1 MDKRYLFP
9 LSCGVIAAVLTVL
22 LLWPDRERPLT
33 PQATRPGAVTV
44 QTVPTVPEQ
53 PTVTGPAE
61 TTPPEETTL
70 PVQTRPTAPEQT
82 EPAQS
87 EPTRPVY
94 TEPEPTEP
102 PVYDT
107 IPFPVELEDGML
119 TVRSIFTYSGMDPDA
134 DWAFGESIAGIQ
146 LTNTSDE
153 YLRSAEI
160 TAILADGAVLTFRA
174 EDVPAGKTVMAF
186 AQEHKLLADPDSC
199 EDIYGD
205 AEFIA
210 GDPLASD
217 LVELR
222 TAGTEITLKNVSGR
236 DLTNLNVTCH
246 GLLDESLFGGTAYHY
261 TIASLPAGG
270 STVIHAADCLLGMAE
285 VVRVEM
291 GD

>member
-9 LSCGVIAAVLTVL
+9 LSCGVIAAVLTAF

-44 QTVPTVPEQ
+44 QTVPTAPEQ
-53 PTVTGPAE
+53 TLPADPAE
-61 TTPPEETTL
+61 PTLPLETTL
-70 PVQTRPTAPEQT
+70 PAQTPPTGPEQT

-107 IPFPVELEDGML
+107 IPFPVELEGGML

-153 YLRSAEI
+153 YLRSAEV

-186 AQEHKLLADPDSC
+186 AQEHRLLADPDSC

-205 AEFIA
+205 AEFFA

-270 STVIHAADCLLGMAE
+270 STVIHALDCLLGMAE

>member
-9 LSCGVIAAVLTVL
+9 LSCGVIAAVLTAL
-22 LLWPDRERPLT
+22 LLWPDRERPPT
-33 PQATRPGAVTV
+33 PQATRPGAAAV

-53 PTVTGPAE
+53 PPITSPAE
-61 TTPPEETTL
+61 TALPQETTR
-70 PVQTRPTAPEQT
+70 PVQTRPSEPELT
-82 EPAQS
+82 EPS
-87 EPTRPVY
+87 EPTHPVY

-107 IPFPVELEDGML
+107 IPFPVELEDGKL

-134 DWAFGESIAGIQ
+134 DWTFGESIAGIQ

-174 EDVPAGKTVMAF
+174 EDVPAGRTVMAF
-186 AQEHKLLADPDSC
+186 AQEHRLLADPDSC

-210 GDPLASD
+210 GDSLASD

-270 STVIHAADCLLGMAE
+270 STVIHAVDCLLGMAE

>member
-9 LSCGVIAAVLTVL
+9 LSCVVIAAVLTVL
-22 LLWPDRERPLT
+22 LLWPDREQSPT
-33 PQATRPGAVTV
+33 PQGTRPGTAAV
-44 QTVPTVPEQ
+44 QTVPTAPEQ
-53 PTVTGPAE
+53 LPITSPAE
-61 TTPPEETTL
+61 TTAPVETAL

-94 TEPEPTEP
+94 TEPEPAEP

-153 YLRSAEI
+153 YLRSAEV
-160 TAILADGAVLTFRA
+160 TAILADGAVLTFRV

-186 AQEHKLLADPDSC
+186 AQEHRLLADPDSC

-210 GDPLASD
+210 GDPLASN

-222 TAGTEITLKNVSGR
+222 TAGTEITLKNAEEM
-236 DLTNLNVTCH
+236 LN
-246 GLLDESLFGGTAYHY
+246 
-261 TIASLPAGG
+261 
-270 STVIHAADCLLGMAE
+270 M
-285 VVRVEM
+285 
-291 GD
+291 

>member
-9 LSCGVIAAVLTVL
+9 LSCGVIAAVLTAF
-22 LLWPDRERPLT
+22 LLWPDRERPPT

-44 QTVPTVPEQ
+44 QTVPSVPDQ
-53 PTVTGPAE
+53 PPVTGPAE
-61 TTPPEETTL
+61 TTAPEETTL
-70 PVQTRPTAPEQT
+70 PAQTRPTAPELT
-82 EPAQS
+82 EPKVS
-87 EPTRPVY
+87 DPTRPIY
-94 TEPEPTEP
+94 TEPEFTEP

-107 IPFPVELEDGML
+107 IPFPVELEGGKL

-153 YLRSAEI
+153 YLRSAEV

-199 EDIYGD
+199 EDIYGE

-210 GDPLASD
+210 GDPLASE

-270 STVIHAADCLLGMAE
+270 STVIHAVDCLLGMAE

>member
-9 LSCGVIAAVLTVL
+9 LSCGVIAAVLTAL
-22 LLWPDRERPLT
+22 LLWPDRERSPT

-53 PTVTGPAE
+53 LPITGPAE
-61 TTPPEETTL
+61 TTLPQETTR
-70 PVQTRPTAPEQT
+70 PVQTRPSEPELT
-82 EPAQS
+82 EPA
-87 EPTRPVY
+87 EPTHPVY

-107 IPFPVELEDGML
+107 IPFPVELEGGRL

-186 AQEHKLLADPDSC
+186 AQEYKLLADPDSC

-222 TAGTEITLKNVSGR
+222 TDGTEITLKNVSGR

-270 STVIHAADCLLGMAE
+270 STVIHALDCLLGMAE

>member
-9 LSCGVIAAVLTVL
+9 LSCGVIAAVLTAL
-22 LLWPDRERPLT
+22 LLWPDRERSPT

-53 PTVTGPAE
+53 LPITGPAE
-61 TTPPEETTL
+61 TTLPQETTR
-70 PVQTRPTAPEQT
+70 PVQTRPSEPELT
-82 EPAQS
+82 EPA
-87 EPTRPVY
+87 EPTHPVY

-107 IPFPVELEDGML
+107 IPFPVELEGGRL

-153 YLRSAEI
+153 YLRSAEV
-160 TAILADGAVLTFRA
+160 TAILADGAVLTFQA

-261 TIASLPAGG
+261 TIASLPANG
-270 STVIHAADCLLGMAE
+270 STVIHAVDCLLGMAE